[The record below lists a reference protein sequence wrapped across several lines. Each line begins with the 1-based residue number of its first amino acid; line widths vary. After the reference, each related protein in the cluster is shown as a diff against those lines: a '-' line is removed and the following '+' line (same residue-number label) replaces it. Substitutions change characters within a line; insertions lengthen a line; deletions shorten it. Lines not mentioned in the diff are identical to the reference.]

1 MSIVWRERVRLAA
14 IIAFV
19 ANCSLYIVRLL
30 LHKQFYEDH
39 YSIMVICA
47 EFGFVISIAELILAP
62 ISLRPTWAVA
72 IAAASC
78 VTAYLWFS
86 DIAFWVMVK

>member
-1 MSIVWRERVRLAA
+1 MSIVWRERVRLTV

-19 ANCSLYIVRLL
+19 ANCSLYIVRLF

-47 EFGFVISIAELILAP
+47 EIGFVISIAELILAP
-62 ISLRPTWAVA
+62 NSLRPRLAVA
-72 IAAASC
+72 IVTASC